1 MKQLALLLIC
11 AFVFTTINA
20 QNTNPAYDSVLA
32 KELGA
37 DEYGMKMY
45 VLVILKTGPVT
56 IEDKAK
62 VDSLF
67 SGHLA
72 NINRLAAENK
82 LVIAGPLGKN
92 DKNYRGIFVLNATM
106 EEAKTLLQTDPAV
119 HAKLL
124 DAELFNWYGSAAI
137 PVYLKTNDKI
147 EKQKP

>member
-11 AFVFTTINA
+11 AFVFTTTNA
-20 QNTNPAYDSVLA
+20 QNINPAYDSVLA

-124 DAELFNWYGSAAI
+124 DAELFN
-137 PVYLKTNDKI
+137 
-147 EKQKP
+147 